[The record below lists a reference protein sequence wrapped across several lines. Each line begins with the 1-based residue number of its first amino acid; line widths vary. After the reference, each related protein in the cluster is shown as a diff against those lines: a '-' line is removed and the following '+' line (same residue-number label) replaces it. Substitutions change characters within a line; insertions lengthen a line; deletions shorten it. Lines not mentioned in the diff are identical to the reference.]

1 MRLWERSTSGS
12 ARRAH
17 KLVED
22 YLGARRMPAP
32 IQAAIE
38 RAVAEK
44 LAWGTLPALDAAMSA
59 AVDLYAEP
67 PELASAETGTVYW
80 QGLAWPQATPSN

>member
-1 MRLWERSTSGS
+1 MRLWERSTSGT

-22 YLGARRMPAP
+22 YLGARRMPAS

-38 RAVAEK
+38 QAVAEK

-67 PELASAETGTVYW
+67 ADTAAAEGGSVYW
-80 QGLAWPQATPSN
+80 QGLAWPQITPSV